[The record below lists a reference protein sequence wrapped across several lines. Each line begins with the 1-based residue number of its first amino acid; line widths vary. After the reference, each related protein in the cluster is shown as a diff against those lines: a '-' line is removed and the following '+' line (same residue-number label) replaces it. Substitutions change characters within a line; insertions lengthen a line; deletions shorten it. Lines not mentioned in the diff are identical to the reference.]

1 MATIVAGF
9 ASTHALTFLEPGEW
23 DGFRARIA
31 AAYERRYGRPPSPRP
46 EVLAAVESETLE
58 ANEHRYRAIRDGV
71 KDLSERIARVRPDV
85 VILVGDDQNENFPE
99 DGVLPQLAV
108 FTGDGY
114 RLGGRAADRSRTVR
128 SHPGAAAAILERG
141 VEDGFDLA
149 VVPAFAGGMLSSH
162 AHYQIIEHVAGALDT
177 AMVPVFVNALHQ
189 PAPSP
194 ARCVSFGESL
204 ARAVAGWPEA
214 ARVVVIASGGLSHF
228 TSGYPWKHYAG
239 PHSFGSISVD
249 FDRRVVDRLRAGDL
263 AALRGLTS
271 QDLLDHGD
279 IELRSWLVLLG
290 ALGPVPARTLVYEPF
305 YRGLMGMA
313 VAGWDG
319 PMAEGAVR

>member
-1 MATIVAGF
+1 MGTIVAGF

-23 DGFRARIA
+23 DDFRARIA
-31 AAYERRYGRPPSPRP
+31 AAYERRYGQPPSPRP
-46 EVLAAVESETLE
+46 EVLAAIESETLE
-58 ANEHRYRAIRDGV
+58 ANAHRYKAIRDGV
-71 KDLSERIARVRPDV
+71 KDLGERIAQARPDV
-85 VILVGDDQNENFPE
+85 VLLVGDDQNENFPE
-99 DGVLPQLAV
+99 DRVLPQIAV
-108 FTGDGY
+108 FTGDAY
-114 RLGGRAADRSRTVR
+114 TLGGRAANRSRTVR
-128 SHPGAAAAILERG
+128 SHAAVASAILAQG
-141 VEDGFDLA
+141 VGDGFDVA
-149 VVPAFAGGMLSSH
+149 TVPAFAEGALSSH
-162 AHYQIIEHVAGALDT
+162 AHYQIVEHVIGALEV
-177 AMVPVFVNALHQ
+177 AAVPVFVNALHQ

-194 ARCVSFGESL
+194 ARCVAFGESL
-204 ARAVAGWPEA
+204 ARAVAGWPEP

-228 TSGYPWKHYAG
+228 TSGYPWKHYTG

-249 FDRRVVDRLRAGDL
+249 FDRWVIDRLRAGDL

-290 ALGPVPARTLVYEPF
+290 ALGPVPTRTLVYEPF

-319 PMAEGAVR
+319 PTEAVVAR